1 MSLAV
6 NIPSKLFQDEP
17 VDLEINLPKQ
27 KVQLLTVSVCTHTS
41 TNTLHFFKFFLTKQV
56 KFILP
61 SVPLPIANHLDFYLS
76 FWPIFFLF
84 SIYKNKTK
92 QKQLFLSPVITTLP
106 TFPFLSAGSFF
117 LSSSWTTEIL
127 KSELWVIYNWSFK
140 VSILKLDMNRS
151 NRSFISL

>member
-27 KVQLLTVSVCTHTS
+27 KVQLLIVSVCTHTS
-41 TNTLHFFKFFLTKQV
+41 TNTLHFFKYFFNQASQIHTPFCPVTNSKSFRFLLLLLAY
-56 KFILP
+56 F
-61 SVPLPIANHLDFYLS
+61 LS
-76 FWPIFFLF
+76 LL
-84 SIYKNKTK
+84 NL
-92 QKQLFLSPVITTLP
+92 QKQNKNNFFLSPVITTLP
-106 TFPFLSAGSFF
+106 TFPFLSSGSFF

-127 KSELWVIYNWSFK
+127 KSELWVIYRWSFK